1 MACCP
6 CLELMKQVGG
16 DGCCEEGNTLSV
28 ELVFEHPP
36 RWFRFVS
43 LSRKRT
49 LVYRCLLCETRIS
62 KEVREIRRMVQYL
75 FIHYYLTQGHNIH
88 CQSREGIQKC
98 DLSKRWR
105 VLKITAGSFVPRKD
119 FSQQTCIILPSGMSL
134 PRLRTEL
141 KLKVNVDVT
150 VSAEFGLEKFWPPP
164 ITVWR

>member
-16 DGCCEEGNTLSV
+16 DGCCDEGNSLSV

-62 KEVREIRRMVQYL
+62 KEVREIRRMVQDL
-75 FIHYYLTQGHNIH
+75 FNHYLTKRPQHSLSI
-88 CQSREGIQKC
+88 SRGNSKMRTIQ
-98 DLSKRWR
+98 
-105 VLKITAGSFVPRKD
+105 A
-119 FSQQTCIILPSGMSL
+119 M
-134 PRLRTEL
+134 E
-141 KLKVNVDVT
+141 
-150 VSAEFGLEKFWPPP
+150 SAENYGRIFRPPKRYLP
-164 ITVWR
+164 TNLHKLPGCLSHDCVPS